1 MSSDS
6 KTPAGESPT
15 DSNMKHDSS
24 FNIRTARDF
33 LYELILPQYKE
44 FVRHN
49 ASSRHALLSI
59 VLVYP
64 GLFAPWSESW
74 LNWGSEAIRDADR
87 RQRGPRL
94 RLMIGW
100 AAACGIH
107 WP

>member
-64 GLFAPWSESW
+64 GLFAPWSEGW
-74 LNWGSEAIRDADR
+74 LN
-87 RQRGPRL
+87 
-94 RLMIGW
+94 
-100 AAACGIH
+100 
-107 WP
+107 